1 LASKILNLCV
11 LSNSSQF
18 VGYRLGKNFVQPYR
32 PPSALSGAAA
42 MGRPEVTGKKTTE
55 ADNRATRG
63 HNRGPPLD
71 DDGPKYRR
79 RPVSADANS
88 LAMSIKEFCRLH
100 GISEDQFYKMQRGG
114 WGPTTMKVGS
124 RTLISHEAAAEWR
137 RSREEAAAKEAASTA
152 A

>member
-1 LASKILNLCV
+1 M
-11 LSNSSQF
+11 
-18 VGYRLGKNFVQPYR
+18 
-32 PPSALSGAAA
+32 A
-42 MGRPEVTGKKTTE
+42 MARAEVTGKKPTATP
-55 ADNRATRG
+55 NRATRG

-71 DDGPKYRR
+71 DDDRPKYRR

-114 WGPTTMKVGS
+114 WGPSTMKVGS

-137 RSREEAAAKEAASTA
+137 RSREEAAAKEAAATA